1 MAGKKPRRIE
11 ESSAGGAPA
20 WMTTFSDCMT
30 LLLTFFVL
38 LLSFSSFDERTLGQ
52 LSGAFDF
59 QPRMSI
65 FSFDVKHDDSLAGE
79 RDSVVDR
86 TDKGAEKPAL
96 DLLKEI
102 KNPKESNPLLDRDA
116 YSNERILRLPSKRMF
131 LGKGRALTQE
141 GRKYLDRIAS
151 FMKLVPCEVIIG
163 EQVPP
168 DRYKADESE
177 NGLRRSW
184 AVLQYLRGQQGL
196 AGERLCLSATSPLST
211 RTDGQESVMQI
222 TLLAKDITK

>member
-59 QPRMSI
+59 QPRRSI
-65 FSFDVKHDDSLAGE
+65 FSFNVKHDDSLAGE

-96 DLLKEI
+96 DL
-102 KNPKESNPLLDRDA
+102 
-116 YSNERILRLPSKRMF
+116 
-131 LGKGRALTQE
+131 RALTQE

-151 FMKLVPCEVIIG
+151 FMKLVPCKAIIG

-168 DRYKADESE
+168 DRYKADECE

-184 AVLQYLRGQQGL
+184 AVLQYLRGRQGL

-222 TLLAKDITK
+222 TLLARDITK

>member
-59 QPRMSI
+59 QPRRSI
-65 FSFDVKHDDSLAGE
+65 FSFNVKHDDSLAGE

-102 KNPKESNPLLDRDA
+102 ENPKESDPLLDRDA
-116 YSNERILRLPSKRMF
+116 YSNERILRLSSNRMF
-131 LGKGRALTQE
+131 LGRSRALTQE

-151 FMKLVPCEVIIG
+151 FMKLVPCKAIIG

-168 DRYKADESE
+168 DRYKADECE

-184 AVLQYLRGQQGL
+184 AVLQYLRRRQGL
-196 AGERLCLSATSPLST
+196 AGERLCLSATSPLSI

-222 TLLAKDITK
+222 ALLARDITK